1 MARFIRTCCNEGFDS
16 EKDMPASQLTLPRT
30 VSPKVLVFGAL
41 GLSAILAFPGHA
53 VDATLFAVENLV
65 LTSPLIAFGVI
76 LTAGVTASGS
86 MALIASAFEGRDFR
100 MIGAASVIGALTPV
114 CGVSVLPLVAA
125 LLAARVPLAPV
136 MAFWLSSPITGPGML
151 AITVATLGT
160 SFAIGKTVLAVAI
173 GLFGGGVT
181 CVLVRRLT
189 WLDAPVRQGAL
200 IATAQDACGTAGS
213 TEVRWDFWREKER
226 RRAFGATA
234 YATGKLM
241 LIWLLA
247 AFIAEYFLRAWLPP
261 DMIGRFVGSETA
273 WAVPIAA
280 VIGAPIYLD
289 GYASLPLVRGLIDA
303 GMSNG
308 AAMAFLIAGGITSAW
323 AAIPVYALV
332 RLPVFAL
339 YIVLAVVSAL
349 LSGFAFGLA
358 AG

>member
-1 MARFIRTCCNEGFDS
+1 
-16 EKDMPASQLTLPRT
+16 MPSSQLTLPRH
-30 VSPKVLVFGAL
+30 VSPKWFAAGAV
-41 GLSAILAFPGHA
+41 GLCAVITFPGQMA
-53 VDATLFAVENLV
+53 DAIMFAIENLI

-76 LTAGVTASGS
+76 LVAGVTASGS

-100 MIGAASVIGALTPV
+100 MIVSASIIGALTPV

-160 SFAIGKTVLAVAI
+160 EFAVGKTALAVAI
-173 GLFGGGVT
+173 GLFGGGIT
-181 CVLVRRLT
+181 YLLVGRLT
-189 WLDAPVRQGAL
+189 WFNEPVKEGPL
-200 IATAQDACGTAGS
+200 IAAAQAGCGCGGS
-213 TEVRWDFWREKER
+213 SDVRWDFWCDAER
-226 RRAFGATA
+226 RRAFATTA

-241 LIWLLA
+241 FIWLSA
-247 AFIAEYFLRAWLPP
+247 AFIAEYFLRAWLPA
-261 DMIGRFVGSETA
+261 DMIGRFVGTDSA
-273 WAVPIAA
+273 WAVPIAS

-303 GMSNG
+303 GMSNA

-332 RLPVFAL
+332 RPPVFAL
-339 YIVLAVVSAL
+339 YLVLAVVSAL
-349 LSGFAFGLA
+349 LSGVAFGFV

>member
-1 MARFIRTCCNEGFDS
+1 
-16 EKDMPASQLTLPRT
+16 MPTSQLTLPRA
-30 VSPKVLVFGAL
+30 VSPKWLAAGAL
-41 GLSAILAFPGHA
+41 ALSTVLAFPGHMA
-53 VDATLFAVENLV
+53 DAALFAVENLI
-65 LTSPLIAFGVI
+65 LTSPLIAFGVV
-76 LTAGVTASGS
+76 LVAGVTASGS

-100 MIGAASVIGALTPV
+100 MIVSASIIGALTPV

-160 SFAIGKTVLAVAI
+160 SFAVGKTVLAVAI

-181 CVLVRRLT
+181 YILVGRVT
-189 WLDAPVRQGAL
+189 WFHEPAKQNSL
-200 IATAQDACGTAGS
+200 IAAAQSGCGCEGS
-213 TEVRWDFWREKER
+213 SEVRWDFWREAER
-226 RRAFGATA
+226 RRAFAATA

-247 AFIAEYFLRAWLPP
+247 AFIAEYFLRAWLPA
-261 DMIGRFVGSETA
+261 DMIGRFVGTDSA
-273 WAVPIAA
+273 WAVPIAS
-280 VIGAPIYLD
+280 VVGAPIYLD
-289 GYASLPLVRGLIDA
+289 GYASLPLVRGLMDA
-303 GMSNG
+303 GMSNA

-332 RLPVFAL
+332 RLPIFAL
-339 YIVLAVVSAL
+339 YLVLAVLSAL
-349 LSGFAFGLA
+349 LSGYAYGLV